1 LPESQKDCTKIMGS
15 GAFVK
20 HVFLFVT
27 AGAPEKGGM
36 GEERSICVVIDGRA
50 LKDFI
55 TFIYTPI
62 FTV

>member
-1 LPESQKDCTKIMGS
+1 MGS